1 MMDENRRRNFGFPLH
16 PSSFTHQPSLMSL
29 RNLPSVDK
37 LLKTEDA
44 NALIA
49 KFGRPLVLEAFR
61 TTLDAA
67 RSSFKETQQI
77 PSETEILKRTEMLL
91 MDWTA
96 PTLRP
101 VINASGV
108 IVHTNLGRAPL
119 SQAAIQ
125 AAKDVALGYSNLEY
139 DLGKGRRGSR
149 LLHAEELLVRLTG
162 AEAALVVNN
171 NASAVLLSLTA
182 LAKRRRVLIS
192 RTQLVEIGGGFRI
205 PDVMV
210 QSGAKLVEIGT
221 TNRVHLH
228 DYEQAIAQ
236 QPIKLVMR
244 AHRSNFAIVGFH
256 TEPDLHEITE
266 VAHKAG
272 LPVVDDLGSGTLIDT
287 GPFGL
292 GHEPTVQESLAAGAD
307 LVTFSGDKLLG
318 GPQAGIIVGRKDLVD
333 KLKKH
338 PLARAIRADKLALA
352 TLSATLLHYLK
363 DEALKE
369 VPVWRMISAS
379 EKQLAERVTGWIATL
394 GFGDTLKGES
404 TVGGG
409 SLPGQVLPTMLLA
422 FPNASPTKFLAQLRD
437 ANLPVIARI
446 QDDRVVLD
454 PRTILPEQ
462 DATLLSI
469 LRNLTAESV
478 KDAEKS

>member
-1 MMDENRRRNFGFPLH
+1 
-16 PSSFTHQPSLMSL
+16 MSL
-29 RNLPSVDK
+29 RNLPSIDK
-37 LLKTEDA
+37 LLQTEAAD
-44 NALIA
+44 ALIT
-49 KFGRPLVLEAFR
+49 KFGRQLTLDAFR
-61 TTLDAA
+61 STLDAA
-67 RSSFKETQQI
+67 RSSFRKTQEI
-77 PSETEILKRTEMLL
+77 PTESKILKQAINFLET
-91 MDWTA
+91 WTA

-101 VINASGV
+101 AINASGV

-119 SQAAIQ
+119 SQSAVQ
-125 AAKDVALGYSNLEY
+125 AATEVALGYSNLEY
-139 DLGKGRRGSR
+139 DLDKGRRGSR
-149 LLHAEELLVRLTG
+149 LYHAEEMLVRLTG
-162 AEAALVVNN
+162 AEAALVINN
-171 NASAVLLSLTA
+171 NASAVLLALTA
-182 LAKRRRVLIS
+182 LSKRRRVLIS

-221 TNRVHLH
+221 TNRVHLR
-228 DYEQAIAQ
+228 DYEQAIDE

-244 AHRSNFAIVGFH
+244 AHRSNFAIIGFH
-256 TEPDLHEITE
+256 TEPELAEICE
-266 VAHKAG
+266 VAHAAG

-287 GPFGL
+287 APYGL

-352 TLSATLLHYLK
+352 ALSATLLHYLK
-363 DEALKE
+363 DEALSE
-369 VPVWRMISAS
+369 IPVWKMIAATEKELRDRVEGWISALGVG
-379 EKQLAERVTGWIATL
+379 ETL
-394 GFGDTLKGES
+394 QGES

-409 SLPGQVLPTMLLA
+409 SLPGQVLPTVLLA
-422 FPNASPTKFLAQLRD
+422 LQNSSPAKFLAQLRAAD
-437 ANLPVIARI
+437 PPVIARI

-462 DATLLSI
+462 DKQLLQAIAEI
-469 LRNLTAESV
+469 LNA
-478 KDAEKS
+478 D

>member
-1 MMDENRRRNFGFPLH
+1 
-16 PSSFTHQPSLMSL
+16 MSL
-29 RNLPSVDK
+29 RNLPSIDK
-37 LLKTEDA
+37 LLKSETANLFITE
-44 NALIA
+44 
-49 KFGRPLVLEAFR
+49 FGRPLVLEEFR
-61 TTLDAA
+61 ATLDEIRAA
-67 RSSFKETQQI
+67 FQETRQV
-77 PSETEILKRTEMLL
+77 PNEVEILEQTGNLL
-91 MDWTA
+91 QTWTA
-96 PTLRP
+96 PTLRT

-119 SQAAIQ
+119 SKAAIR
-125 AAKDVALGYSNLEY
+125 AATEVAQGYSNLEY
-139 DLGKGRRGSR
+139 DLLKGRRGSR
-149 LLHAEELLVRLTG
+149 LLHAEELLMRLTG

-171 NASAVLLSLTA
+171 NASAVLLAMTA
-182 LAKRRRVLIS
+182 LAKRRRVLIA

-205 PDVMV
+205 PDVMA

-221 TNRVHLH
+221 TNRVHLR
-228 DYEQAIAQ
+228 DYEQAIAD

-266 VAHKAG
+266 IAHAAG

-287 GPFGL
+287 APFGL

-318 GPQAGIIVGRKDLVD
+318 GPQAGIIVGRKVLVD

-352 TLSATLLHYLK
+352 ALSATLLHYLK
-363 DEALKE
+363 DEALDE
-369 VPVWRMISAS
+369 IPVWQMILAS
-379 EKQLAERVTGWIATL
+379 EKALRDRVLGWITKL
-394 GFGDTLKGES
+394 GAGEMLAGES

-409 SLPGQVLPTMLLA
+409 SLPGQVLPTVLLA
-422 FPNASPTKFLAQLRD
+422 LTNSSPTKFLTQLRA
-437 ANLPVIARI
+437 ANPPIIARI

-462 DATLLSI
+462 DEQMLEVLLKIFNANSE
-469 LRNLTAESV
+469 N
-478 KDAEKS
+478 